1 MIIIL
6 FCVILMCRVACV
18 SPLLCRGQKTAPE
31 CHSLS
36 TMGARAP
43 VLVLRL
49 KGKHCYLPSGL
60 SSLRGS
66 GYKILSFACGDNLVS
81 FFSNIDVLYLFFLSN
96 CFGENFQCS
105 V

>member
-1 MIIIL
+1 MSL
-6 FCVILMCRVACV
+6 
-18 SPLLCRGQKTAPE
+18 LLCRGQKTAPE
-31 CHSLS
+31 CHSLF

-49 KGKHCYLPSGL
+49 QGKHCYLPSRL
-60 SSLRGS
+60 SSPRGS
-66 GYKILSFACGDNLVS
+66 GYKILPFVRGDNLVS
-81 FFSNIDVLYLFFLSN
+81 LFSNIHVLYLFFLSN